1 MSKKKKAVR
10 AAFRNAVFERDR
22 HACVTC
28 GAGHTEAE
36 PLDAHH
42 ITDRT
47 LMPNGGYVAS
57 NGVSLCPS
65 CHLMA
70 EAYHI
75 SNHQDWHEGFH
86 PNDLYKLINSSYDEA
101 VRDSERLL

>member
-1 MSKKKKAVR
+1 MSKKKKAIR
-10 AAFRNAVFERDR
+10 AAFRNAVFGRDS
-22 HACVTC
+22 HTCVTC
-28 GAGHTEAE
+28 GAEHAEAE

-57 NGVSLCPS
+57 NGISLCPS

-75 SNHQDWHEGFH
+75 SGHQDWYEGFH
-86 PNDLYKLINSSYDEA
+86 PNDLYGLIDSSYEEA